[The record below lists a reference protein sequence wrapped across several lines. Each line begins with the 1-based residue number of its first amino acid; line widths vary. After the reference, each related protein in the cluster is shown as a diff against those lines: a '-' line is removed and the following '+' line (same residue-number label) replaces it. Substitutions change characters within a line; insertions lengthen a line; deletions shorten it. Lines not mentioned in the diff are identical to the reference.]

1 MNELPTLFYLTT
13 ELPFP
18 ADSGGRIKTFRLLQA
33 LSKVYNVRL
42 LCAHGGERSQDMQ
55 RLKAETGIESVQAF
69 QNHLPRTLGNWFKA
83 LMTSP
88 SFNAYRIY
96 SKELENMVK
105 WSARKA
111 DLTIIDHLECID
123 LIPEEF
129 RGKLVYHSHNCEF
142 KLWREFK
149 TTLSNPLA
157 KWTIDWEAERV
168 SVLERY
174 AINRSSFTF
183 AAPNDQALLEKEL
196 KVNPDKFRNTFHL
209 GNDHLLGLPEIDT
222 TKNPSKFFYA
232 GTLGW
237 QPNNDGMIW
246 FLNEVWPKIKQN
258 NDQAEL
264 VVCGRHPS
272 EELHHLLKT
281 SKGVEYKGFV
291 EDLDAEM
298 STCAAAIVPLRIGS
312 GMKIKTFDAL
322 YRGLPLVCTNVAAEG
337 IAIKHQEHAYIVN
350 SADEFANAALQ
361 VLSNREVA
369 HTMAVKGR
377 VLAKERYTYKA
388 LFEQMIA
395 DLKSLN

>member
-13 ELPFP
+13 ELPYP

-33 LSKVYNVRL
+33 LSKEYKVRL
-42 LCAHGGERSQDMQ
+42 LCAHGGERTEHLHK
-55 RLKAETGIESVQAF
+55 LKAETGIEGVQAF

-105 WSARKA
+105 WSAQRA
-111 DLTIIDHLECID
+111 DLVIMDHLECID
-123 LIPEEF
+123 LIPEDY
-129 RGKLVYHSHNCEF
+129 RGKLIYHSHNCEF
-142 KLWREFK
+142 KLWRDFK
-149 TTLSNPLA
+149 QTLSNPIA
-157 KWTIDWEAERV
+157 KWTLDWETERV
-168 SVLERY
+168 KVLERY
-174 AINRSSFTF
+174 AINRCTFTF

-196 KVNPDKFRNTFHL
+196 KVNSEKFKNTFHL
-209 GNDHLLGLPEIDT
+209 GNDQLLELPEIDT
-222 TKNPSKFFYA
+222 TKNPPHFFYA
-232 GTLGW
+232 GTLSW
-237 QPNNDGMIW
+237 QPNMDGMIW
-246 FLNEVWPKIKQN
+246 FLKEVWPKIKQKN
-258 NDQAEL
+258 EQAEL
-264 VVCGRHPS
+264 VVCGRHPN
-272 EELHHLLKT
+272 EELLQLLNT
-281 SKGVEYKGFV
+281 SNGVEYKGFV
-291 EDLDAEM
+291 DDLDAEM
-298 STCAAAIVPLRIGS
+298 SACAAAIVPLRIGS

-369 HTMAVKGR
+369 HTMAAKGR
-377 VLAKERYTYKA
+377 ALAKERYTYTA
-388 LFEQMIA
+388 LFTQMIA